1 MFGVWRNW
9 RLGVVLNLHMKR
21 SLLAVVGALAL
32 GVALPASAGATTT
45 EIGVSTT
52 PLVAPTCPA
61 GVSPAQC
68 TIILTRATALETIR
82 DNVAYPSTVQQPGR
96 LVAFTVGLSA
106 LSSNATTAKNDITF
120 LDKTYGGD
128 PQIQMT
134 VLMPVGAKNLRVW
147 RVVESTPLVDVQ
159 PYLGQV
165 VQFPLTTS
173 LPVVKGEVVALTTP
187 TWAPVLSIDLSTTHF
202 AYRQSR
208 TRNCNSPPTVTQAQV
223 TVGQS
228 SRYVCDY
235 PGTRVEYSATEV
247 TNPVPTTTTTT
258 TTPTTSTK
266 PTTTSTKPT
275 TTSTKP
281 TTTHK

>member
-1 MFGVWRNW
+1 
-9 RLGVVLNLHMKR
+9 MKR

-32 GVALPASAGATTT
+32 GAAVPASAGATIT
-45 EIGVSTT
+45 ELGVSTT
-52 PLVAPTCPA
+52 PLVAPTCPQ

-82 DNVAYPSTVQQPGR
+82 DNVAYPSTVKQAGR
-96 LVAFTVGLSA
+96 IVAFTVGLSS
-106 LSSNATTAKNDITF
+106 LSTNATTAQNDIKF

-128 PQIQMT
+128 PQVQIT
-134 VLMPVGAKNLRVW
+134 VLKPVGAKSLRQW
-147 RVVESTPLVDVQ
+147 QVVESSPLVDVQ

-173 LPVVKGEVVALTTP
+173 LPVLRGEVIALTTP

-208 TRNCNSPPTVTQAQV
+208 SRNCNSPPATSQAQV
-223 TVGQS
+223 TTGAS
-228 SRYVCDY
+228 ARYVCDY

-247 TNPVPTTTTTT
+247 SNPVPTTTTTT
-258 TTPTTSTK
+258 TTPPTK
-266 PTTTSTKPT
+266 TKT
-275 TTSTKP
+275 VRRK
-281 TTTHK
+281 